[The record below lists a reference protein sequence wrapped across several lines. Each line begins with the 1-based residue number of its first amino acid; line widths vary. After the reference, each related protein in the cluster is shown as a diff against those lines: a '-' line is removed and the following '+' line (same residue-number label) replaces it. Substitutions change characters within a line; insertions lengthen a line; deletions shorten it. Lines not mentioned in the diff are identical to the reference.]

1 MAKRSLICFVSAASV
16 LVGCA
21 TSPVPMSEA
30 LDVPADR
37 IIDRAAMQPKIGA
50 GMLVVKRDLGVTGG
64 GCKVRVFVDARPIAD
79 LATGEKIEL
88 YLPVGER
95 IVSVTPQS
103 ALCSSALVETA
114 VHVSGDQKKALRI
127 GFGASMDLLL
137 QPTAF

>member
-1 MAKRSLICFVSAASV
+1 MAKRSLIYFVCAAFV
-16 LVGCA
+16 VAGCA

-30 LDVPADR
+30 VDVPAER
-37 IIDRAAMQPKIGA
+37 IIDASTMRPQSGA
-50 GMLVVKRDLGVTGG
+50 GVLVVKRDLGLTGG
-64 GCKVRVFVDARPIAD
+64 GCKIRVFVDARPIAD

-103 ALCSSALVETA
+103 ALCSSALVESA
-114 VHVSGDQKKALRI
+114 VSVSSDQKKALRI
-127 GFGASMDLLL
+127 GFDASMDLVL